1 LFKFGIFGRGGIG
14 WREDLALDDS
24 GVDLDL
30 VEPRRV
36 DRQVNRDQPR
46 MGRLKTLDGGLAA
59 MRAAVVE
66 DPGDAPC
73 QRCSMR

>member
-1 LFKFGIFGRGGIG
+1 
-14 WREDLALDDS
+14 
-24 GVDLDL
+24 
-30 VEPRRV
+30 
-36 DRQVNRDQPR
+36 

-73 QRCSMR
+73 QRLARLQSEDEGI